1 MNVLAKGFILT
12 FVLSLVDA
20 GKFVKQQ
27 KCNMNFVRRKVILHK
42 ENNCLFQ
49 MKSVEFICLY
59 IHVTVV
65 EDTNLASVCILETA
79 AALQQ

>member
-12 FVLSLVDA
+12 LVLSLVDA

-27 KCNMNFVRRKVILHK
+27 KCNMYFVRRNVIFHW
-42 ENNCLFQ
+42 ENDCLFQ

-59 IHVTVV
+59 IGVRDV
-65 EDTNLASVCILETA
+65 EDTNLVSGCKLEA
-79 AALQQ
+79 AAVLQ